1 MAEARAGTSVAP
13 YPGTS
18 QDAQGA
24 SPAARRRPVRRCLDR
39 LALVAIGTAVGLLV
53 HTYVLG
59 IVVVDGESMA
69 PSLHKGDHL
78 LIEKVSPRLGVVDRG
93 DVVVLRKRDSGELL
107 VKRVVAT
114 AGEVVSAWAGRVYV
128 NGEALHEHEYA
139 DMNTGYGFPEHL
151 VGPSELFVLGD
162 NRNKS
167 EDSATWGCVPVQ
179 QVIGRCLTGPLSLQ
193 GKPGAARRQY
203 ADGSGSIPSDRR
215 PLHAASRRAS
225 FVNAQ

>member
-1 MAEARAGTSVAP
+1 LAEPRAGTSATP

-18 QDAQGA
+18 HDTQV
-24 SPAARRRPVRRCLDR
+24 SCPAPFRRPVRRWLDR
-39 LALVAIGTAVGLLV
+39 LALVVIGTAVGLLV
-53 HTYVLG
+53 HIHVLG

-93 DVVVLRKRDSGELL
+93 DVVVLRKGDSGELL

-114 AGEVVSAWAGRVYV
+114 AGEVVRAWAGRVYV
-128 NGEALHEHEYA
+128 DGKLLHERDYA
-139 DMNTGYGFPEHL
+139 DMNGVYSFPECL

-162 NRNKS
+162 NRDKS
-167 EDSATWGCVPVQ
+167 EDSATWGCVSVQ
-179 QVIGRCLTGPLSLQ
+179 QVIGRCLTGPLQ
-193 GKPGAARRQY
+193 GKPRAARHQY
-203 ADGSGSIPSDRR
+203 ADGSGSMTFGGR
-215 PLHAASRRAS
+215 PLRAASPRGS